1 MYIYHHIPGSSPS
14 SGNTWFFPRVNLSCL
29 RIEWPTSVGT
39 MDMWW
44 LFWTM
49 PCSLP
54 FGSEITISNRYAFC
68 YINAQKLSIIFISAI
83 KLAIIHLITS
93 LSDSNRI
100 WSYSDNAT
108 KKMIEVTF
116 SKQWIHFRR
125 SERWPP
131 TSTIL

>member
-1 MYIYHHIPGSSPS
+1 MNNSYIHGFETTVTYLVKLENLKSYHHIPGSSQP

-54 FGSEITISNRYAFC
+54 FGSVK
-68 YINAQKLSIIFISAI
+68 QKW
-83 KLAIIHLITS
+83 
-93 LSDSNRI
+93 N
-100 WSYSDNAT
+100 
-108 KKMIEVTF
+108 IEWKV
-116 SKQWIHFRR
+116 HN
-125 SERWPP
+125 ERGKFKGHR
-131 TSTIL
+131 STICKDIYDFAEDINV